1 MEDCVTGACATERG
15 VKEEGVKAE
24 VEARS
29 ERAVTNFMVD
39 VYWVIISL
47 KTKIMGFSVLWRR
60 FQMGNERSMY
70 GSLVL
75 VFQRPEEEERF
86 VFLPCHGEVGGDR
99 VDGLVDEARL
109 MS

>member
-60 FQMGNERSMY
+60 FQMGNERSMDLWY
-70 GSLVL
+70 WSFNVRRKRSAMFSFPATG
-75 VFQRPEEEERF
+75 RWAEIE
-86 VFLPCHGEVGGDR
+86 
-99 VDGLVDEARL
+99 L
-109 MS
+109 MDCTHHIG